1 MSYDVGCKCS
11 SSLVLRWLC
20 CRQAAAAHIRPPGL
34 ELLKRQ
40 KTNKL
45 KLIVMINGVK
55 IWRKWASSFLP
66 LFTDQLSSWGM
77 LATRQ
82 RNYSFFLFL
91 LTSFLYVHVC
101 DRPGE
106 WLSPKLSLKKK
117 GKKKKK
123 QVLKGKYFKRT
134 MCMF

>member
-1 MSYDVGCKCS
+1 
-11 SSLVLRWLC
+11 
-20 CRQAAAAHIRPPGL
+20 
-34 ELLKRQ
+34 
-40 KTNKL
+40 
-45 KLIVMINGVK
+45 MINGVK

-91 LTSFLYVHVC
+91 LASFLYVHVC

-117 GKKKKK
+117 EKTGLERKI
-123 QVLKGKYFKRT
+123 F
-134 MCMF
+134 